1 MTNPVTDKEL
11 ADIEER
17 YNNAINGFP
26 RDKLTFYSHA
36 YRDIPRLLAALRL
49 ARKQA
54 AEPLRQADPPL
65 SSARVKVV
73 EELPYFPW

>member
-26 RDKLTFYSHA
+26 HNKLTFYSHA
-36 YRDIPRLLAALRL
+36 YRDIPRLLAALHWRENK
-49 ARKQA
+49 R
-54 AEPLRQADPPL
+54 PSRYVRPTRPCRPPG
-65 SSARVKVV
+65 
-73 EELPYFPW
+73 